1 MFDRSSCFGTGGC
14 SGSVS
19 LSLHRGH
26 GYPSFWPLRSY
37 PMWPRRSHEQEV
49 VDGSQA
55 LHRYFSFVQHASSCS
70 ALVSTALH
78 HASSFLLAFPFLF
91 PFFFFTKF
99 SLEKS
104 WSDIKRCFSR
114 RRALSRA
121 RRSRHL
127 SFSAK
132 GNRSSMTNYL

>member
-1 MFDRSSCFGTGGC
+1 LAQ
-14 SGSVS
+14 VAALVLS
-19 LSLHRGH
+19 LSLS
-26 GYPSFWPLRSY
+26 PSWS
-37 PMWPRRSHEQEV
+37 W
-49 VDGSQA
+49 
-55 LHRYFSFVQHASSCS
+55 
-70 ALVSTALH
+70 
-78 HASSFLLAFPFLF
+78 SSFLLASSFLSHVASQVARARGSGRIPSAAQIFFFCTTCIILQRVGEHSSPPCLFFPSCISF
-91 PFFFFTKF
+91 PLSIFFFTKF